1 MIDINKFENRIVK
14 FKRITE
20 GREDTV
26 KEAEIR
32 RIVYDQLA
40 GMPRSITARF
50 VEPLNAIMTLKYDQ
64 THEKFR
70 GPLGPDILESDFD
83 TMLSITFC
91 SSNGPLIL
99 SILDGF
105 FLKYSSICFS
115 CPGY

>member
-1 MIDINKFENRIVK
+1 MINVNQFENRIVK

-40 GMPRSITARF
+40 GIPRSVTARF
-50 VEPLNAIMTLKYDQ
+50 VEPLNAVMTLHYDQ
-64 THEKFR
+64 KHKTFR

-83 TMLSITFC
+83 ISDFIKASQLGSADSVIKSPKRNRPKF
-91 SSNGPLIL
+91 
-99 SILDGF
+99 
-105 FLKYSSICFS
+105 
-115 CPGY
+115 